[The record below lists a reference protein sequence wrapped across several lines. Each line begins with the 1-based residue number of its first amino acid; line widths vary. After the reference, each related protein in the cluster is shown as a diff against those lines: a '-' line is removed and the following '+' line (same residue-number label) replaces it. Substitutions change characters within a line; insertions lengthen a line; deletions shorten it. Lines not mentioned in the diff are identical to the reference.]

1 MPRKKLAV
9 AALMQKIGG
18 ADKQAAT
25 AALADLVS
33 MGAEAE
39 SAAPAMRAMLKDK
52 VPQRALGARAVLAAI
67 GEDTALHV
75 DTLIER
81 AAVGRSDETTVA
93 RMLLRELAPGAVAE
107 GIVRAF
113 QHVRAEVRTRAVAL
127 AGSTAAFR
135 EAISAD
141 DLIALLQDP
150 DGKVREA
157 ALQALHQHL
166 APAPPAKPTAQLT
179 PERRALITPML
190 TNSDRAVVAQAKRL
204 WDKLGLKP

>member
-1 MPRKKLAV
+1 MPTSKPAV
-9 AALMQKIGG
+9 AALMTKIGG

-25 AALADLVS
+25 AALAELVA
-33 MGAEAE
+33 MGPEAE
-39 SAAPAMRAMLKDK
+39 PAATAMRAMLKDK

-67 GEDTALHV
+67 GEDTGLHV

-93 RMLLRELAPGAVAE
+93 RLMLRELPVGAIAE
-107 GIVRAF
+107 GIARAF
-113 QHVRAEVRTRAVAL
+113 THVRAEVRTRAVAL
-127 AGSTAAFR
+127 AGSTAALR
-135 EAISAD
+135 EAITVD
-141 DLIALLQDP
+141 DLIALLQDV

-166 APAPPAKPTAQLT
+166 APAPPAQPTAQLT
-179 PERRALITPML
+179 PERRALIQPML
-190 TNSDRAVVAQAKRL
+190 TNGDRSVVAQAKRL